1 MQTPIESQSG
11 QHKKLA
17 LFTVATEDSEGA
29 TVPLTVRTRSTR
41 GSGCAYCSDDFDGA
55 TKDDAMEREHSSS
68 PETVILGVRR
78 SSSHQWTESMDGMS
92 RDSFELPFKPLLGL
106 PEDCFLHVLR
116 FLNVE
121 QLCVAGGV
129 NRQLRR
135 LMDCDTLWRR
145 HCLVD
150 FGNDAEDIME
160 EYSQL
165 VDSSEPAYYK
175 RLYRSMIGF
184 RVELRFWTGPRAS
197 EAIEVSNTKS
207 TNIGRSRQNDIC
219 ILQDEMVSRKHAQVA
234 YKNKRYWLND
244 LGSINGTFI
253 NQSNSSGQKQ
263 IAKGQDVELGLHDEV
278 EMGNS
283 TFTVCL
289 APVNRQPSSAQD
301 TPVNDNDTSDDVVM
315 TDE

>member
-1 MQTPIESQSG
+1 
-11 QHKKLA
+11 
-17 LFTVATEDSEGA
+17 
-29 TVPLTVRTRSTR
+29 
-41 GSGCAYCSDDFDGA
+41 
-55 TKDDAMEREHSSS
+55 MEREHSSS

-253 NQSNSSGQKQ
+253 NQSNSSGQVRL
-263 IAKGQDVELGLHDEV
+263 AASCLLLPLGFSSLFSCAPSCHSWRVADSRLFRFCRSKSQRV
-278 EMGNS
+278 RTLSWACTTRWRWGTRRSRSASRRS
-283 TFTVCL
+283 TASHPRPRT
-289 APVNRQPSSAQD
+289 RQSTTMTRQMTSS
-301 TPVNDNDTSDDVVM
+301 
-315 TDE
+315 